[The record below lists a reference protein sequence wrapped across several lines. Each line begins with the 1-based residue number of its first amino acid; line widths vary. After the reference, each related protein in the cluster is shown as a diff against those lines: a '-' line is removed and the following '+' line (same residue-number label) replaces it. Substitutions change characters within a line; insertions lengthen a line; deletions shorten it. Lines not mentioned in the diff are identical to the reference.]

1 MIFTFTKIRKS
12 FGKRQFRSWFRANNG
27 NSFGEIRHVYAC
39 TTLLREKLLNE
50 SSEKKEKER
59 NILDTLFFLF
69 DRYVE
74 SSVVFETYFV
84 EKA

>member
-1 MIFTFTKIRKS
+1 MGIRSVK
-12 FGKRQFRSWFRANNG
+12 FVTYTR
-27 NSFGEIRHVYAC
+27 V
-39 TTLLREKLLNE
+39 LLREKLLDE